1 MSGPGLPVKLPD
13 ETYSCFFEDV
23 MGRFNI
29 SVPSVEVTA
38 GTSYTCDITDQV
50 PSFDEVQ
57 VGMYTI
63 IMYMS
68 YLALA
73 CIHNKMILI
82 LHIFSCALQFCE
94 LTGRC
99 AI

>member
-1 MSGPGLPVKLPD
+1 MNGPGLPVKFPD

-29 SVPSVEVTA
+29 FVPLVEITA

-57 VGMYTI
+57 VGMYA
-63 IMYMS
+63 Y
-68 YLALA
+68 
-73 CIHNKMILI
+73 IL
-82 LHIFSCALQFCE
+82 
-94 LTGRC
+94 
-99 AI
+99 